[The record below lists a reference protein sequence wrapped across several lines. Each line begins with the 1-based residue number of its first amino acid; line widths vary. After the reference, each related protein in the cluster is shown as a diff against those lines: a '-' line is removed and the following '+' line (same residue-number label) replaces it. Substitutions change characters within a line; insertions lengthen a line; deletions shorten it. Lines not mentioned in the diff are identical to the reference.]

1 MIAWA
6 TAWMYHLNFDGMS
19 DVTSEP
25 VKNHEWDLNIMAT
38 KKGSKKKTK
47 AAEEPVEETP
57 VVEEPP
63 VEEPPAPKETKKA
76 TKAKELADHVG
87 WGGSAADYV
96 KHAHEVL
103 LDRDATE
110 GEIAYYAGLVDTH
123 GFQLNEIIH
132 QMKKSGEYQGKHGTF
147 L

>member
-1 MIAWA
+1 
-6 TAWMYHLNFDGMS
+6 
-19 DVTSEP
+19 
-25 VKNHEWDLNIMAT
+25 MAT

-87 WGGSAADYV
+87 WGGTVGEYIT
-96 KHAHEVL
+96 HAFDVL
-103 LDRDATE
+103 LDREPKEVEMT
-110 GEIAYYAGLVDTH
+110 YYTNLIDHH

-132 QMKKSGEYQGKHGTF
+132 RMKKSGEYQGKHGTF